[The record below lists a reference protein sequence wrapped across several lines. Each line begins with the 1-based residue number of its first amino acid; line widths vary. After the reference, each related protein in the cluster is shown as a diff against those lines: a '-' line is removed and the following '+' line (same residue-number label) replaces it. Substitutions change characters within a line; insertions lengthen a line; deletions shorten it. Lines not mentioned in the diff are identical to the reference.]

1 MKMELSIILKI
12 YQWVGMENLF
22 HIGFTNYTGW
32 VKNLGVRFV
41 VALVIGEEELL
52 KSISRNGVTLME

>member
-1 MKMELSIILKI
+1 
-12 YQWVGMENLF
+12 MENLF